1 MGRRSPV
8 KWRMTTYAKPSTEP
22 VGRLLGWLG
31 LRARS
36 GAHDEGAPPD
46 SRRPSD
52 LVGAARQQ
60 LLGAIT
66 SFLLNNDLDISPAN
80 LLVAHSA
87 FSGINPRLARQIA
100 SRSQTAEGI
109 TQHWLDEL
117 MQHEPVQADRA
128 ELDRMVARLESNL
141 EAFQTNT
148 KAARSATSEYGSKLE
163 AHVSDLEQ
171 VQKTG
176 ELVSHLADIAK
187 AMLERT
193 RHAEE
198 EMRKSEDETKAL
210 RRSLARAKRDAEID
224 YLTGLPNRRAFEAL
238 LERHYEEARAAC
250 EPLSIAFCDIDEFK
264 KVNDVHGHEAGDRVI
279 KLIAD
284 TLARISND
292 HCHVA
297 RHGGEEFV
305 MLFRGLP
312 PSEAAQRLDEAREGL
327 AERRLIN
334 RKTDQPF
341 GRITF
346 SGGVADIF
354 GYSEVRAALKAADEA
369 LYRAK
374 EAGRNRIELATPEG

>member
-1 MGRRSPV
+1 
-8 KWRMTTYAKPSTEP
+8 MTTHATPSNEP

-31 LRARS
+31 LRAKNGAYEEDQASPGERGSRS
-36 GAHDEGAPPD
+36 
-46 SRRPSD
+46 
-52 LVGAARQQ
+52 LVREARQQ
-60 LLGAIT
+60 LVGAIGA
-66 SFLLNNDLDISPAN
+66 FLIDHDLDISAAN
-80 LLVAHSA
+80 LLIAHSA

-100 SRSQTAEGI
+100 ARSMTSEGV
-109 TQHWLDEL
+109 TQQWLDEL
-117 MQHEPVQADRA
+117 MENDPTLADRA
-128 ELDRMVARLESNL
+128 DLDRMVARLETNL
-141 EAFQTNT
+141 ETFQTST
-148 KAARSATSEYGSKLE
+148 KAARSATREYGSKLE
-163 AHVSDLEQ
+163 AHVGDLEQ

-187 AMLERT
+187 VMLERT

-198 EMRKSEDETKAL
+198 EMRKSEDEAKAL
-210 RRSLARAKRDAEID
+210 RKSLARAKRDAEVD
-224 YLTGLPNRRAFEAL
+224 YLTGLPNRRAFEVL

-250 EPLSIAFCDIDEFK
+250 EPLSVAFCDIDEFK
-264 KVNDVHGHEAGDRVI
+264 KVNDIHGHEAGDRVI

-284 TLARISND
+284 TLAKISND

-312 PSEAAQRLDEAREGL
+312 PSEAAARLDEAREGL

-341 GRITF
+341 GKITF
-346 SGGVADIF
+346 SGGVADVF
-354 GYSEVRAALKAADEA
+354 GFGDARAALKAADEA

-374 EAGRNRIELATPEG
+374 ESGRNRIELATPLD

>member
-1 MGRRSPV
+1 
-8 KWRMTTYAKPSTEP
+8 MTTHATSSTEP

-36 GAHDEGAPPD
+36 GAYEDGGAPPG
-46 SRRPSD
+46 SRN
-52 LVGAARQQ
+52 LVREAREQ
-60 LLGAIT
+60 LLGAVT
-66 SFLLNNDLDISPAN
+66 SFLLNHDLDISPAN
-80 LLVAHSA
+80 LLIAHSA

-100 SRSQTAEGI
+100 TRSQTPEGI
-109 TQHWLDEL
+109 TQQWLDEL
-117 MQHEPVQADRA
+117 MESDPAVADRA
-128 ELDRMVARLESNL
+128 DLDRMVARLETNL
-141 EAFQTNT
+141 ETFHTNT
-148 KAARSATSEYGSKLE
+148 KAARNATSEYGSKLE
-163 AHVSDLEQ
+163 EHVSDLEQ

-187 AMLERT
+187 VMLERT
-193 RHAEE
+193 RHAED
-198 EMRKSEDETKAL
+198 EMRKSEDEAKAL

-224 YLTGLPNRRAFEAL
+224 YLTGLPNRRAFEVL
-238 LERHYEEARAAC
+238 LERHHEEARASC
-250 EPLSIAFCDIDEFK
+250 EPLSVAFCDIDEFK

-312 PSEAAQRLDEAREGL
+312 PSEAAKRLDEAREGL
-327 AERRLIN
+327 SERRLIN

-341 GRITF
+341 GQITF
-346 SGGVADIF
+346 SGGVADVF
-354 GYSEVRAALKAADEA
+354 GYAEVRAALKAADEA

-374 EAGRNRIELATPEG
+374 ENGRNRIELALPAPPEA

>member
-1 MGRRSPV
+1 
-8 KWRMTTYAKPSTEP
+8 MTTHATPSNEP

-31 LRARS
+31 LRAKNGAHEEEQASS
-36 GAHDEGAPPD
+36 GARG
-46 SRRPSD
+46 SRS
-52 LVGAARQQ
+52 LVREARQQ
-60 LLGAIT
+60 LVGAIGA
-66 SFLLNNDLDISPAN
+66 FLIDHDLDISAAN
-80 LLVAHSA
+80 LLIAHSA

-100 SRSQTAEGI
+100 ARSMTSDGV
-109 TQHWLDEL
+109 TQQWLDEL
-117 MQHEPVQADRA
+117 MENDPTLADRA
-128 ELDRMVARLESNL
+128 DLDRMVARLETNL
-141 EAFQTNT
+141 ETFQSST

-163 AHVSDLEQ
+163 EHVSDLEQ

-187 AMLERT
+187 VMLERT

-198 EMRKSEDETKAL
+198 EMRKSEDEAKAL
-210 RRSLARAKRDAEID
+210 RKSLARAKRDAEVD
-224 YLTGLPNRRAFEAL
+224 YLTGLPNRRAFEVL

-250 EPLSIAFCDIDEFK
+250 EPLSVAFCDIDEFK
-264 KVNDVHGHEAGDRVI
+264 KVNDIHGHEAGDRVI

-284 TLARISND
+284 TLAKISND

-312 PSEAAQRLDEAREGL
+312 PSEAAARLDEAREGL

-341 GRITF
+341 GKITF
-346 SGGVADIF
+346 SGGVADVF
-354 GYSEVRAALKAADEA
+354 GFGDARAALKAADEA

-374 EAGRNRIELATPEG
+374 ESGRNRIELATPAA

>member
-1 MGRRSPV
+1 
-8 KWRMTTYAKPSTEP
+8 MTTQATPSNEP

-31 LRARS
+31 LRAKNGVHEEEQASS
-36 GAHDEGAPPD
+36 GARG
-46 SRRPSD
+46 SRS
-52 LVGAARQQ
+52 LVREARQQ
-60 LLGAIT
+60 LVGAIGA
-66 SFLLNNDLDISPAN
+66 FLIDHDLDISAAN
-80 LLVAHSA
+80 LLIAHSA

-100 SRSQTAEGI
+100 ARSMTSEGV
-109 TQHWLDEL
+109 TQQWLDEL
-117 MQHEPVQADRA
+117 MENDPTLADRA
-128 ELDRMVARLESNL
+128 DLDRMVARLETNL
-141 EAFQTNT
+141 ETFQSST
-148 KAARSATSEYGSKLE
+148 KAARNATSEYGSKLE
-163 AHVSDLEQ
+163 EHVSDLEQ

-187 AMLERT
+187 VMLERT

-198 EMRKSEDETKAL
+198 EMRKSEDEAKAL
-210 RRSLARAKRDAEID
+210 RKSLARAKRDAEVD

-250 EPLSIAFCDIDEFK
+250 EPLSVAFCDIDEFK
-264 KVNDVHGHEAGDRVI
+264 KVNDIHGHEAGDRVI

-284 TLARISND
+284 TLAKISND

-312 PSEAAQRLDEAREGL
+312 PSEAAARLDEAREGL

-341 GRITF
+341 GKITF
-346 SGGVADIF
+346 SGGVADVF
-354 GYSEVRAALKAADEA
+354 GFGDARAALKAADEA

-374 EAGRNRIELATPEG
+374 ENGRNRIELATPLD